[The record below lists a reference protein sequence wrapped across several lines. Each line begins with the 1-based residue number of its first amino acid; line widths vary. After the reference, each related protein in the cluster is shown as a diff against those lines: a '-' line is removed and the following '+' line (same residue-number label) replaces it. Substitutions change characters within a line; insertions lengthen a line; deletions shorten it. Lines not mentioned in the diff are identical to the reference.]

1 MLHKVKILPE
11 YFNAMA
17 EGRKS
22 FEVRKDDRP
31 YKVGDTMLLE
41 EWLPPPDNKYTGRWI
56 SGDIL
61 LKLKNE
67 YCRDGYCILSIF
79 PTAMHGVMLS
89 NEQNIRTMTTEQ
101 LATFLL
107 GLEFDYDVNFLT
119 HNLTEAKKPAKETV
133 MQWLR
138 SPTVGS
144 TVREEDCN
152 AKDSQ

>member
-1 MLHKVKILPE
+1 MVHKVKTLPE

-31 YKVGDTMLLE
+31 YEVGDTLILE
-41 EWLPPPDNKYTGRWI
+41 EWLPAPDNRYTGRWI

-67 YCRDGYCILSIF
+67 YCRDGYCILSIV
-79 PTAMHGVMLS
+79 PTAMHGVLLS

-101 LATFLL
+101 LAGFLL
-107 GLEFDYDVNFLT
+107 GLEFDYGASFLV
-119 HNLTEAKKPAKETV
+119 HKLTEAKKPAKETV

-144 TVREEDCN
+144 TAKEEAYN